1 MFSAC
6 DDEDCPCA
14 GEAGPATEAWAA
26 PVDVAAADAVASW
39 STLVVRWGLP
49 EVDMVVEPAFL
60 VLLLLLVLLLID
72 AEDPVL
78 DVGGAFPGTGG
89 WEVTVAAFN
98 PEEALLV
105 VVGAADIDAIW
116 NNQSIRCCYVMLR
129 H

>member
-26 PVDVAAADAVASW
+26 PVAVDDAAVNADASW

-49 EVDMVVEPAFL
+49 EVDILVEPAFL
-60 VLLLLLVLLLID
+60 VLLLVLLID

-89 WEVTVAAFN
+89 WEVAVAAFN
-98 PEEALLV
+98 PEEALLL

-116 NNQSIRCCYVMLR
+116 NNPSIRCCYVML
-129 H
+129 